1 MYKRKT
7 DMKRI
12 ILLFGMALSL
22 TTAVAQTE
30 ADFAP
35 YAQRWDA
42 NEAQMRALGVEYDSL
57 AKAVSDT
64 AELHRKVKP
73 IMQRAE
79 SLTDSRL
86 ALFWEIFDKFKQTK
100 FPARY
105 VESVMWYFNYDE
117 LAKVADPS
125 TGFYYEKEMAMVHRR
140 LQALALRK
148 PGTMVKELTMAG
160 LDGKTVRLTDYVGH
174 GKYVLVDF
182 WASWCG
188 PCRQEMP
195 NVVEA
200 YRKYAG
206 PKFEI
211 VGVSFDSKADAW
223 RTAVKS
229 LGMTWPQMSDL
240 KGWKSEGASVYG
252 IQSIPSS
259 VLFAPDG
266 KVIDLDLRGEQLQQR
281 LAELLGK

>member
-1 MYKRKT
+1 
-7 DMKRI
+7 MKRI
-12 ILLFGMALSL
+12 ILVVGMTLSL

-42 NEAQMRALGVEYDSL
+42 NEAQLKALMVEYDSL
-57 AKAVSDT
+57 TKAVKDT
-64 AELHRKVKP
+64 AQLHRQVLALEQKGNNL
-73 IMQRAE
+73 M
-79 SLTDSRL
+79 DSRM

-105 VESVMWYFNYDE
+105 VESVMWYLNYDE

-125 TGFYYEKEMAMVHRR
+125 TGFYYEKEMGMVHRR
-140 LQALALRK
+140 FQALALRK
-148 PGTMVKELTMAG
+148 PGTLVKELTMAN

-195 NVVEA
+195 NVVAA
-200 YRKYAG
+200 YRKYG
-206 PKFEI
+206 SEKFEI
-211 VGVSFDSKADAW
+211 VGVSFDSKAEAW
-223 RTAVKS
+223 HAAVKS

-240 KGWKSEGASVYG
+240 KGWKSAGASVYG
-252 IQSIPSS
+252 IQSIPAS
-259 VLFAPDG
+259 VLFDPEG